1 MSYRSDT
8 EVLVSLALRLKGFG
22 EVRTIASVH
31 ELSVS
36 TTEAVLAKMV
46 ASNKCVMREIQG
58 LEKFVLTPTGRE
70 QGEESLARELEE
82 VGARDAVEP
91 ASGVV
96 QRAFQVAGE
105 PGRGRESAERVW
117 LGLGL
122 TWAKLV

>member
-82 VGARDAVEP
+82 VGARDAV
-91 ASGVV
+91 
-96 QRAFQVAGE
+96 QN
-105 PGRGRESAERVW
+105 
-117 LGLGL
+117 GLSL
-122 TWAKLV
+122 IHI